1 MSVTP
6 THNIDINLPLSYF
19 EEPTV
24 GGNTAG
30 TPTLLALPV
39 MDSFNET
46 KAWENDA
53 GYVFGQ
59 EDIYDIVQSKRQNTV
74 ELGYR
79 LIATDFLRRGTE
91 IGSGTGTIGKTISI
105 IQPLKLNNAQD
116 DKRYSGLITD
126 TVGLDI
132 GNYYTVTH
140 SFLAK
145 KITNYMTLDEL
156 KLDLGLA
163 TNATL
168 TFPAA
173 PTARWWSG
181 LSPNPTTTQPLT
193 IDGNGYHMVS
203 GSISV
208 ERNPTPADAIGNET
222 FFHVKAGYRKVS
234 GSFSLYLTGKALETL
249 LDDFS
254 KVVATIKLNDSPNC
268 DITLTDIVFTNKDE
282 AKTAGDNSYIMQDL
296 QYTATSFS
304 ITNVAQP

>member
-6 THNIDINLPLSYF
+6 THNIDINSAISFF

-24 GGNTAG
+24 GGNTVG
-30 TPTLLALPV
+30 TPTLTAVPV
-39 MDSFNET
+39 LDSFNET
-46 KAWENDA
+46 KSWENDA

-59 EDIYDIVQSKRQNTV
+59 PDIYDIVQSKRQNTV
-74 ELGYR
+74 ELTYR
-79 LIATDFLRRGTE
+79 LIATDFMRRGTE
-91 IGSGTGTIGKTISI
+91 LGAGTGTIDKTISI
-105 IQPLKLNNAQD
+105 IQPIKLNGAQYY
-116 DKRYSGLITD
+116 KRYSGLLTD
-126 TVGLDI
+126 TVGIDL
-132 GNYYTVTH
+132 GNYYTITH
-140 SFLAK
+140 SFLAQ

-156 KLDLGLA
+156 KLNLGIA
-163 TNATL
+163 TNTTL

-173 PTARWWSG
+173 PTTRWWSG
-181 LSPNPTTTQPLT
+181 LSPNPTSSTPLV
-193 IDGNGYHMVS
+193 IDGNPYQMVS

-208 ERNPTPADAIGNET
+208 ERNPTPADAVANET

-254 KVVATIKLNDSPNC
+254 KVTATYKLNDSPNC

-296 QYTATSFS
+296 EYTATSFTV
-304 ITNVAQP
+304 TNVAQT